1 MLKTRRQKQV
11 TRKNLAGV
19 AKRAKKLKKQ
29 NVKIV
34 GAEAPKKEL
43 P

>member
-11 TRKNLAGV
+11 TRKNLAGI

-29 NVKIV
+29 YVKM
-34 GAEAPKKEL
+34 ASADAPKMEL

>member
-11 TRKNLAGV
+11 TKKNIAGV

-34 GAEAPKKEL
+34 SADASKKEL

>member
-29 NVKIV
+29 NIKMA
-34 GAEAPKKEL
+34 GADAPKKDL